1 MIKELLM
8 SDRYIYLGYC
18 SSPHGIKGAMTLMLE
33 NEDAS
38 TLVAG
43 SKVYIKKNDQFIP
56 KQLKEIQI
64 GHKVMA
70 SFEGVNDRTQL
81 EQLLPFE
88 IWIDRAD
95 LPEVD
100 EDEFYLA
107 DLVGAKVLD
116 LNKKEIG
123 HVLRF
128 YSNGVQDII
137 VIRTE
142 KEEIELPLIENFFPE
157 INPEENYIVMITPQ
171 VIE

>member
-1 MIKELLM
+1 M

-18 SSPHGIKGAMTLMLE
+18 SAPHGIKGAMTLVLE

-38 TLVAG
+38 TLAPG
-43 SKVYIKKNDQFIP
+43 SKIFLKKNDQFIP
-56 KQLKEIQI
+56 YKLKDIQI

-70 SFEGVNDRTQL
+70 SLEGIADRTQL

-100 EDEFYLA
+100 ADEFYLN

-116 LNKKEIG
+116 LNKNEIG
-123 HVLRF
+123 SVLRF

-137 VIRTE
+137 VIRTQS
-142 KEEIELPLIENFFPE
+142 EEIELPLIENFFPE
-157 INPEENYIVMITPQ
+157 INPDENYIVMITPE

>member
-1 MIKELLM
+1 MQERL
-8 SDRYIYLGYC
+8 IYLGYC
-18 SSPHGIKGAMTLMLE
+18 SSPHGIKGAMTLVLE

-43 SKVYIKKNDQFIP
+43 SKIFLKKNDQFFP
-56 KQLKEIQI
+56 YQLKDIQI

-70 SFEGVNDRTQL
+70 TLEGIADRTQL

-95 LPEVD
+95 LPEPA
-100 EDEFYLA
+100 EDEFYLN

-116 LNKKEIG
+116 QNKKEIG

-137 VIRTE
+137 VIRTQ

-157 INPEENYIVMITPQ
+157 INPAENYIVMVTPE